1 MSDAEFVLAEI
12 DRRRKRSLVGRVV
25 LGALSVTQFALALP
39 WLFGSQG
46 FWTTGEATSEHL
58 TRDGALGVVF
68 AVAGIVVALDVA
80 RAFFALPLV
89 FVVMCIQTF
98 FGVFDH
104 HHENTFATFE
114 IVHLIG
120 AAIGVGIA
128 VFVYPGRRSRRASG
142 LRVLK

>member
-12 DRRRKRSLVGRVV
+12 GRRRKRSRVGRVA
-25 LGALSVTQFALALP
+25 LGALSLIQLTLALP

-46 FWTTGEATSEHL
+46 LWNTGEATTEHL

-68 AVAGIVVALDVA
+68 ALAGIVVALDVA

-89 FVVMCIQTF
+89 FVVTCIQTF

-104 HHENTFATFE
+104 HHDNTFGAFE
-114 IVHLIG
+114 VVHVIG

-128 VFVYPGRRSRRASG
+128 IFVYPRSRSRRAPE
-142 LRVLK
+142 LRALK